1 MKKIFILSMFLLF
14 APAIN
19 SQWIIESFDSSAGI
33 FFREPIPIGFHYLS
47 FYNDTSHYEG
57 AGSLRV
63 EYSVEAENSWG
74 GLIASS
80 TYTSGDTTLQ
90 RIDLSE
96 GEFLSF
102 WYKILQPVNM
112 ATIGQFFMEFKLA
125 EIDNSGL
132 RDLWLHHS
140 AFDFSDSSGQWIQ
153 LKMPLVVNPNNTLG
167 FVLQFDDGDGV
178 LQLEN
183 IRGFEMALVYST
195 NGGNPP
201 PRAYGSFLM
210 DRLEL
215 LYPSS
220 VEEDQTFSPTKF
232 SLEQNYPNP
241 FNPSTKIKYS
251 IPSIVSNKEMSSVL
265 KVYDV
270 LGNEVATLVDKAQ
283 TSGTYEVEFNNTQL
297 SSGIYYYQLK
307 SGSNVETKKMML
319 LK

>member
-1 MKKIFILSMFLLF
+1 MKKLFVLQVFLLF
-14 APAIN
+14 AQTIY

-33 FFREPIPIGFHYLS
+33 FFREPIPIGFHYLG

-57 AGSLRV
+57 TGSLRV

-80 TYTSGDTTLQ
+80 THTPGDTSLQ

-125 EIDNSGL
+125 EIDESGA
-132 RDLWLHHS
+132 RDLWLHHTVL
-140 AFDFSDSSGQWIQ
+140 DFSDSGNQWIQ
-153 LKMPLVVNPNNTLG
+153 LKMPLAVNSNNTLG
-167 FVLQFDDGDGV
+167 FVLQFGDGDGV

-220 VEEDQTFSPTKF
+220 VEEDQTFSLTKF
-232 SLEQNYPNP
+232 LLEQNYPNP
-241 FNPSTKIKYS
+241 FNPSTKIKFS
-251 IPSIVSNKEMSSVL
+251 VPNGIVQDVSL
-265 KVYDV
+265 KVFDI
-270 LGNEVATLVDKAQ
+270 LGNEVATLVDKAK
-283 TSGTYEVEFNNTQL
+283 SAGTYEVEFNNPQL
-297 SSGIYYYQLK
+297 SSGIYYYQLRL
-307 SGSNVETKKMML
+307 GSYVETKKMILM
-319 LK
+319 K

>member
-1 MKKIFILSMFLLF
+1 MKRLILLF
-14 APAIN
+14 VFLFFAQTIY

-57 AGSLRV
+57 TGSLRV

-74 GLIASS
+74 SLIASS
-80 TYTSGDTTLQ
+80 TYTPGDTTLQ
-90 RIDLSE
+90 RIDLSD

-102 WYKILQPVNM
+102 YYKILQPVNM
-112 ATIGQFFMEFKLA
+112 VAVGQFFMEFKLA
-125 EIDNSGL
+125 EIDNSGQ

-140 AFDFSDSSGQWIQ
+140 SFDFSDSSGQWIQ
-153 LKMPLVVNPNNTLG
+153 LKMPLVVNSNNTLG
-167 FVLQFDDGDGV
+167 FVLQFGDGDGV

-183 IRGFEMALVYST
+183 IRGFEMALIYST

-220 VEEDQTFSPTKF
+220 VEEDQTFSLTKF
-232 SLEQNYPNP
+232 LLEQNYPNP
-241 FNPSTKIKYS
+241 FNPSTKIKFS
-251 IPSIVSNKEMSSVL
+251 VPNGIVGDVSL
-265 KVYDV
+265 KVFDI
-270 LGNEVATLVDKAQ
+270 LGNEVATLVDKAK
-283 TSGTYEVEFNNTQL
+283 SAGTYEVEFNNPQL
-297 SSGIYYYQLK
+297 SSGIYYYQLR
-307 SGSNVETKKMML
+307 SGSYVETKKMILM
-319 LK
+319 K

>member
-1 MKKIFILSMFLLF
+1 MKKLVVLQVFLLF
-14 APAIN
+14 TQTIY
-19 SQWIIESFDSSAGI
+19 SQWLIESFDSSAGV
-33 FFREPIPIGFHYLS
+33 FFREPIPIGFHYLG

-57 AGSLRV
+57 TGSLRV

-74 GLIASS
+74 GGIASS
-80 TYTSGDTTLQ
+80 TYTPGDTSLQ
-90 RIDLSE
+90 SMNLSE

-112 ATIGQFFMEFKLA
+112 ETTGQFFMEFKLA

-167 FVLQFDDGDGV
+167 FVLQFGDGDGV

-220 VEEDQTFSPTKF
+220 VEEDQIFSLTKF
-232 SLEQNYPNP
+232 LLEQNYPNP
-241 FNPSTKIKYS
+241 FNPSTKIKFS
-251 IPSIVSNKEMSSVL
+251 VPNGIVQDVSL
-265 KVYDV
+265 KVFDI
-270 LGNEVATLVDKAQ
+270 LGNEVATLVDKAK
-283 TSGTYEVEFNNTQL
+283 SAGTYEVEFNNPQL
-297 SSGIYYYQLK
+297 SSGIYFYQL
-307 SGSNVETKKMML
+307 SAGSYVETKKMILM
-319 LK
+319 K

>member
-1 MKKIFILSMFLLF
+1 MKKLFVLPVFLLF
-14 APAIN
+14 TQTIN

-33 FFREPIPIGFHYLS
+33 FFREPIPIGFHYLG

-57 AGSLRV
+57 TGSLRV

-74 GLIASS
+74 GGIASS
-80 TYTSGDTTLQ
+80 TYTPGDSSLQ
-90 RIDLSE
+90 RINLSE

-112 ATIGQFFMEFKLA
+112 AATGQFFMEFKLA

-132 RDLWLHHS
+132 RDLWLHHT
-140 AFDFSDSSGQWIQ
+140 ALDFSDSSNQWIQ
-153 LKMPLVVNPNNTLG
+153 LLMPLTVNSNNTLG
-167 FVLQFDDGDGV
+167 FVLQFGDGDGV

-210 DRLEL
+210 DQLEL
-215 LYPSS
+215 IYPTS
-220 VEEDQTFSPTKF
+220 VGEETKPPTEF
-232 SLEQNYPNP
+232 LLEQNYPNP
-241 FNPSTKIKYS
+241 FNPSTRIKYS
-251 IPSIVSNKEMSSVL
+251 IPSILSNKEMSTVL

-270 LGNEVATLVDKAQ
+270 LGNEVATLIDKAQ
-283 TSGTYEVEFNNTQL
+283 SAGTYEVEYNNPQL
-297 SSGIYYYQLK
+297 SSGIYYYQLRL
-307 SGSNVETKKMML
+307 GSYIETKKMVL
-319 LK
+319 VK

>member
-1 MKKIFILSMFLLF
+1 MKKLVVLQVFLLF
-14 APAIN
+14 TQTIY
-19 SQWIIESFDSSAGI
+19 SQWLIESFDSSAGV
-33 FFREPIPIGFHYLS
+33 FFREPIPIGFHYLG

-57 AGSLRV
+57 TGSLRV

-74 GLIASS
+74 GGIASS
-80 TYTSGDTTLQ
+80 TYTPGDTSLQ
-90 RIDLSE
+90 SMNLSE

-112 ATIGQFFMEFKLA
+112 ETTGQFFMEFKLA

-167 FVLQFDDGDGV
+167 FVLQFGDGDGV

-220 VEEDQTFSPTKF
+220 VEEDQIFSLTKF
-232 SLEQNYPNP
+232 LLEQNYPNP
-241 FNPSTKIKYS
+241 FNPSTKIKFS
-251 IPSIVSNKEMSSVL
+251 VPNGIVGDVSL
-265 KVYDV
+265 KVFDI
-270 LGNEVATLVDKAQ
+270 LGNEVATLVDKAK
-283 TSGTYEVEFNNTQL
+283 SAGTYEVEFNNPQL
-297 SSGIYYYQLK
+297 SSGIYYYQLR
-307 SGSNVETKKMML
+307 SGSYVETKKMILM
-319 LK
+319 K

>member
-1 MKKIFILSMFLLF
+1 MKKLFVLQVFLLF
-14 APAIN
+14 AQTIY

-33 FFREPIPIGFHYLS
+33 FFSEPIPIGFHYLS

-63 EYSVEAENSWG
+63 EYSVEAENFWG
-74 GLIASS
+74 GGIASS

-112 ATIGQFFMEFKLA
+112 ETTGQFFMEFKLA
-125 EIDNSGL
+125 EIDESGA
-132 RDLWLHHS
+132 RDLWLHHTVL
-140 AFDFSDSSGQWIQ
+140 DFSDSGNQWIQ

-167 FVLQFDDGDGV
+167 FVLQFGDGDGV

-220 VEEDQTFSPTKF
+220 VEEDQTFSLTKF
-232 SLEQNYPNP
+232 LLEQNYPNP
-241 FNPSTKIKYS
+241 FNPSTKIKFS
-251 IPSIVSNKEMSSVL
+251 VPNGIVQDVSL
-265 KVYDV
+265 KVFDI
-270 LGNEVATLVDKAQ
+270 LGNEVATLVDKAK
-283 TSGTYEVEFNNTQL
+283 SAGTYEVEFNNPQL
-297 SSGIYYYQLK
+297 SSGIYYYQLRV
-307 SGSNVETKKMML
+307 GSYVETKKMILM
-319 LK
+319 K